1 MAYFLINAYGK
12 DRTGI
17 VRDVSKVLYELGFN
31 LEDSTMA
38 KLADEF
44 TIMLIVEG
52 DKTLEEIKDA
62 FKPLNESGLTV
73 NIKQVEK
80 PEEKEKNLFKL
91 VVYGADKPGIVYNVS
106 DVLSKKGI
114 NITDMT
120 TQKSGE
126 LYILLTD
133 VEVPDNI
140 TEEELYKE
148 IEDLKEQLGI
158 DINLEKIETVEM

>member
-158 DINLEKIETVEM
+158 DMNLEKIETVEM